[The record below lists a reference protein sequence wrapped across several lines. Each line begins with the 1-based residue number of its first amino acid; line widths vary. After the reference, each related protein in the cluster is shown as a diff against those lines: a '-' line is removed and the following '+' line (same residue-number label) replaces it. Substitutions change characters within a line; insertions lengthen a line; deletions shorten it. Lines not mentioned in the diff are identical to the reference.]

1 MDLNELNEVQIDAV
15 KTTDGPV
22 LIVAGAGSGKTR
34 VLTHKVAYLIKQK
47 KARPENVLA
56 ITFTNKAANE
66 MKERIFNLV
75 GKEALLIQIST
86 FHSFGLKI
94 IRENYKLL
102 GYNSNLIIMD
112 ADDSLSI
119 IKKILKDMNLDP
131 KFFNPVNIKNQIS
144 SAKNELLSPI
154 DYEKYANTEFSKVVL
169 KIYKRYNEMLLENN
183 AVDFDDLLMLPITL
197 FREFPNVLKIYQE
210 KYKHVLI
217 DEYQDTNEAQY
228 ILSKM
233 ISAKYKNICV
243 VGDVDQTIYSFR
255 GANYKNILNFESDYK
270 NVKTILLEQNY
281 RSTKTILDAA
291 NNVIKNN
298 KYRKDKK
305 LWSDLEQGEKIK
317 YYRAYDERDEARY
330 VIRNIKE
337 ALEKGVSPEEIAVLY
352 RTNAQSRVMQE
363 ELLKETIPF
372 KVIGSYYFYNRK
384 EIKDLISYLRIIH
397 NDKDNY
403 SLLRIINVPRR
414 GIGNKT
420 IERLTNKAINENK
433 SIYDVIESG
442 KELMFKKLI
451 EDFKQKKEEF
461 TLTELVEYILDKSG
475 LREELESENSLESSL
490 RLENLEEFKSITKHF
505 EERKGLISLEEFLME
520 IALVSDINE
529 HKDDKRQIQLMTV
542 HSVKGLEFNTVFI
555 IGLEEGLFPHIN
567 SLMETDSLEEER
579 RLCYVAITRA
589 KKILYFVN
597 ARRRTL
603 FGRDQVNPPSR
614 FIEEVGSDY
623 IETKECIESEK
634 IINKEEYLYEEDI
647 DYKAGDNVIHSE
659 YGEGVVVEVSNTL
672 LTIAFNKSIGIKK
685 FMKNHKSISK
695 K

>member
-1 MDLNELNEVQIDAV
+1 
-15 KTTDGPV
+15 
-22 LIVAGAGSGKTR
+22 
-34 VLTHKVAYLIKQK
+34 
-47 KARPENVLA
+47 
-56 ITFTNKAANE
+56 
-66 MKERIFNLV
+66 
-75 GKEALLIQIST
+75 
-86 FHSFGLKI
+86 
-94 IRENYKLL
+94 
-102 GYNSNLIIMD
+102 
-112 ADDSLSI
+112 
-119 IKKILKDMNLDP
+119 
-131 KFFNPVNIKNQIS
+131 
-144 SAKNELLSPI
+144 
-154 DYEKYANTEFSKVVL
+154 
-169 KIYKRYNEMLLENN
+169 
-183 AVDFDDLLMLPITL
+183 
-197 FREFPNVLKIYQE
+197 
-210 KYKHVLI
+210 
-217 DEYQDTNEAQY
+217 
-228 ILSKM
+228 M

-475 LREELESENSLESSL
+475 LR
-490 RLENLEEFKSITKHF
+490 RT
-505 EERKGLISLEEFLME
+505 RK
-520 IALVSDINE
+520 
-529 HKDDKRQIQLMTV
+529 
-542 HSVKGLEFNTVFI
+542 
-555 IGLEEGLFPHIN
+555 
-567 SLMETDSLEEER
+567 
-579 RLCYVAITRA
+579 
-589 KKILYFVN
+589 
-597 ARRRTL
+597 
-603 FGRDQVNPPSR
+603 
-614 FIEEVGSDY
+614 
-623 IETKECIESEK
+623 
-634 IINKEEYLYEEDI
+634 
-647 DYKAGDNVIHSE
+647 
-659 YGEGVVVEVSNTL
+659 
-672 LTIAFNKSIGIKK
+672 
-685 FMKNHKSISK
+685 
-695 K
+695 